1 MKVCLIGLN
10 HQTAPVE
17 VREQVSIQPNRLAS
31 ALRTFRELDGVLDCV
46 ILSTCNRF
54 EVTCLLNEDIPPEGV
69 FAQFLKGWYALEPRT
84 VFPCLYFHTGREAI
98 RHLYRVAS
106 SLDSLVVGEPQILGQ
121 VKDAMHAARQAGCLN
136 TQLASLFDKAISAA
150 KKVRNE
156 TEIASSAVSVSY
168 AAVELARKIFGELKG
183 RHVLILGAGKTSE
196 LTARHLQNNE
206 VQSVVVSNR
215 TYEKA
220 EELARRL
227 HGKAAHFSELLPHLK
242 EADIVISS
250 TGAPHPILSKAIVTE
265 AIKERHN
272 RPLFLID
279 IAVPRDIDPEVNQL
293 PDVFLY
299 DIDDLAQV
307 VGSNLKMRG
316 KAAQQAEKIVN
327 REVELTLGSL
337 EVRNRGSE
345 IADLRKTLDKI
356 GREELLKAGSRMT
369 SLSEQDRK
377 ILELMVH
384 RIVGKISHP
393 LVMEMKQSPES
404 SPSLGRRLLNLFP
417 SRSEARG

>member
-17 VREQVSIQPNRLAS
+17 VREQVAIHPNRQPA
-31 ALRTFRELDGVLDCV
+31 ALRAFRELDGVLDCV

-54 EVTCLLNEDIPPEGV
+54 EVICLLTEDASAEAV
-69 FAQFLKGWYALEPRT
+69 FAEFLKTWYSLEPRV
-84 VFPCLYFHTGREAI
+84 VFPCLYFYTGREAI

-121 VKDAMHAARQAGCLN
+121 VKDSIHVARQAGCLN
-136 TQLASLFDKAISAA
+136 TQLATLFEKALGTA
-150 KKVRNE
+150 KKVRTE

-183 RHVLILGAGKTSE
+183 KHVLILGAGKTSE
-196 LTARHLQNNE
+196 LTAKHLLNCE
-206 VQSVVVSNR
+206 IQSVVVSNR

-227 HGKAAHFSELLPHLK
+227 HGKAAHFSELQPHLK

-250 TGAPHPILSKAIVTE
+250 TGAPHPILTKADVAE

-279 IAVPRDIDPEVNQL
+279 IAVPRDIDPEVNKL
-293 PDVFLY
+293 SDVFLY
-299 DIDDLAQV
+299 DIDDLAEV
-307 VGSNLKMRG
+307 VGSNLKMRE
-316 KAAQQAEKIVN
+316 KAAQQAEKIVH
-327 REVELTLGSL
+327 REVELTLGSV
-337 EVRNRGSE
+337 EARSRGTE

-356 GREELLKAGSRMT
+356 GQEELRKAGSRIA

-384 RIVGKISHP
+384 RIVSKISHP

-404 SPSLGRRLLNLFP
+404 SPSLGQRLLSFFQTVT
-417 SRSEARG
+417 S

>member
-17 VREQVSIQPNRLAS
+17 VREQVAIHPNRQPA
-31 ALRTFRELDGVLDCV
+31 ALRAFRELDGVLDCV

-54 EVTCLLNEDIPPEGV
+54 EVTCLLTEDASAEAV
-69 FAQFLKGWYALEPRT
+69 FAEFLKTWYSLEPRV
-84 VFPCLYFHTGREAI
+84 VFPCLYFYTGREAI

-121 VKDAMHAARQAGCLN
+121 VKDSIHVARQAGCLN
-136 TQLASLFDKAISAA
+136 TQLATLFEKALGTA
-150 KKVRNE
+150 KKVRTE

-183 RHVLILGAGKTSE
+183 KHVLILGAGKTSE
-196 LTARHLQNNE
+196 LTAKHLLNCE
-206 VQSVVVSNR
+206 IQSVVVSNR

-227 HGKAAHFSELLPHLK
+227 HGKAAHFSELQPHLK

-250 TGAPHPILSKAIVTE
+250 TGAPHPILTKADVAE

-279 IAVPRDIDPEVNQL
+279 IAVPRDIDPEVNKL
-293 PDVFLY
+293 SDVFLY
-299 DIDDLAQV
+299 DIDDLAEV
-307 VGSNLKMRG
+307 VGSNLKMRE
-316 KAAQQAEKIVN
+316 KAAQQAEKIVH
-327 REVELTLGSL
+327 REVELTLGSV
-337 EVRNRGSE
+337 EARSRGTE

-356 GREELLKAGSRMT
+356 GQEELRKAGSRIA

-384 RIVGKISHP
+384 RIVSKISHP

-404 SPSLGRRLLNLFP
+404 SPSLGQRLLSFFQTVT
-417 SRSEARG
+417 S

>member
-17 VREQVSIQPNRLAS
+17 VREQVAIHPNRLPA
-31 ALRTFRELDGVLDCV
+31 ALRAFREIDGVLDCV

-54 EVTCLLNEDIPPEGV
+54 EVTCLLTEDASAEAV
-69 FAQFLKGWYALEPRT
+69 FADFLKTWYSLEPRA
-84 VFPCLYFHTGREAI
+84 VFPCLYFHTGSEAI

-106 SLDSLVVGEPQILGQ
+106 SLDSLVIGEPQILGQ
-121 VKDAMHAARQAGCLN
+121 VKDAIHAARQTGCLN
-136 TQLASLFDKAISAA
+136 TQLAKLFEKALGTA
-150 KKVRNE
+150 KKVRSE

-168 AAVELARKIFGELKG
+168 AAVELARKIFGDLRGK
-183 RHVLILGAGKTSE
+183 HVLILGAGKTSE
-196 LTARHLQNNE
+196 LTAKHLLNCE
-206 VQSVVVSNR
+206 IKSVVVSNR

-227 HGKAAHFSELLPHLK
+227 HGKAAHFSELQPHLK

-250 TGAPHPILSKAIVTE
+250 TGAPHPILTKADVAE
-265 AIKERHN
+265 AIKERPN

-279 IAVPRDIDPEVNQL
+279 IAVPRDIDPEVNRL
-293 PDVFLY
+293 SDVFLY
-299 DIDDLAQV
+299 DIDDLAGV
-307 VGSNLKMRG
+307 VGSNLKMRE

-327 REVELTLGSL
+327 REVELTLGSV
-337 EVRNRGSE
+337 EARSRGSE

-356 GREELLKAGSRMT
+356 GQEELLKAGSRMT

-384 RIVGKISHP
+384 RIVSKISHP
-393 LVMEMKQSPES
+393 LVMEMKQSSES
-404 SPSLGRRLLNLFP
+404 SPSLGQRLLSFFQTVT
-417 SRSEARG
+417 S

>member
-17 VREQVSIQPNRLAS
+17 VREQVAIHPNRQPA
-31 ALRTFRELDGVLDCV
+31 ALKVFRELDGVLDCLV
-46 ILSTCNRF
+46 LSTCNRF
-54 EVTCLLNEDIPPEGV
+54 EVTCLLNEDASAEAV
-69 FAQFLKGWYALEPRT
+69 FAEFLKTWYSLEPRL
-84 VFPCLYFHTGREAI
+84 VFPCLYFYTGREAI

-106 SLDSLVVGEPQILGQ
+106 SLDSLVIGEPQILGQ
-121 VKDAMHAARQAGCLN
+121 VKDGIHAARQAGCLN
-136 TQLASLFDKAISAA
+136 TQLARLFERALGTA
-150 KKVRNE
+150 KKVRSE

-183 RHVLILGAGKTSE
+183 KHVLILGAGKTSE
-196 LTARHLQNNE
+196 LTAKHLLNCE
-206 VQSVVVSNR
+206 IQSVVVSNR

-227 HGKAAHFSELLPHLK
+227 HGKAAHFSELQLHLK

-250 TGAPHPILSKAIVTE
+250 TGAPHPILTKADVAD

-279 IAVPRDIDPEVNQL
+279 IAVPRDIDPEVNKL
-293 PDVFLY
+293 SEVFLY
-299 DIDDLAQV
+299 DIDDLAEV
-307 VGSNLKMRG
+307 VGSNLKMRE
-316 KAAQQAEKIVN
+316 KAAQQAEKVVN
-327 REVELTLGSL
+327 REVELTLGSV
-337 EVRNRGSE
+337 EARSRGSE

-356 GREELLKAGSRMT
+356 GQEELLKAASRIT

-384 RIVGKISHP
+384 RIVSKISHP
-393 LVMEMKQSPES
+393 LVMEMKQSPKS
-404 SPSLGRRLLNLFP
+404 SPSLGERLLSFFQTAT
-417 SRSEARG
+417 S

>member
-17 VREQVSIQPNRLAS
+17 VREQVAIHPNRQPA
-31 ALRTFRELDGVLDCV
+31 ALRAFRELDGVLDCV

-54 EVTCLLNEDIPPEGV
+54 EVTCLLTEDASAEAV
-69 FAQFLKGWYALEPRT
+69 FAEFLRTWYSLELRR

-106 SLDSLVVGEPQILGQ
+106 SLDSLVIGEPQILGQ
-121 VKDAMHAARQAGCLN
+121 VKDAIHAARQAGCLN
-136 TQLASLFDKAISAA
+136 TQLATLFEKALGTA
-150 KKVRNE
+150 KKVRSE

-183 RHVLILGAGKTSE
+183 KHVLILGAGKTSE
-196 LTARHLQNNE
+196 LTAKHLLNCEIQG
-206 VQSVVVSNR
+206 VVVSNR

-227 HGKAAHFSELLPHLK
+227 NGKAAHFSELRPHLR

-250 TGAPHPILSKAIVTE
+250 TGAPHPILTKADVAE

-279 IAVPRDIDPEVNQL
+279 IAVPRDIDPEVNKL
-293 PDVFLY
+293 SDVFLY
-299 DIDDLAQV
+299 DIDDLAEV
-307 VGSNLKMRG
+307 VGSNLKMRE
-316 KAAQQAEKIVN
+316 KAAQQAEKIVS
-327 REVELTLGSL
+327 REVELTLGSV
-337 EVRNRGSE
+337 EARSRGSE

-356 GREELLKAGSRMT
+356 GQEELRKAGSRMT
-369 SLSEQDRK
+369 SLSEQDQK

-384 RIVGKISHP
+384 RIVNKISHP
-393 LVMEMKQSPES
+393 LVMEMKHSPGS
-404 SPSLGRRLLNLFP
+404 SPSLGQRLLSFFQTVT
-417 SRSEARG
+417 S

>member
-17 VREQVSIQPNRLAS
+17 VREQVAIHPNRQPA
-31 ALRTFRELDGVLDCV
+31 ALKVLRELDGVLDCV
-46 ILSTCNRF
+46 VLSTCNRF
-54 EVTCLLNEDIPPEGV
+54 EVTCLLNEDASDEAV
-69 FAQFLKGWYALEPRT
+69 FAEFLKTWYSLEPRL
-84 VFPCLYFHTGREAI
+84 VFPCLYFYTGREAI

-106 SLDSLVVGEPQILGQ
+106 SLDSLVIGEPQILGQ
-121 VKDAMHAARQAGCLN
+121 VKDAIHAARQAGCLN
-136 TQLASLFDKAISAA
+136 TQLATLFEKALGTA
-150 KKVRNE
+150 KKVRSE

-183 RHVLILGAGKTSE
+183 KHVLILGAGKTSE
-196 LTARHLQNNE
+196 LTAKHLLNCE
-206 VQSVVVSNR
+206 IQSVVVSNR

-227 HGKAAHFSELLPHLK
+227 HGKAAHFSELQSHLK
-242 EADIVISS
+242 VADIVISS
-250 TGAPHPILSKAIVTE
+250 TGAPHPILTKADVAD

-279 IAVPRDIDPEVNQL
+279 IAVPRDIDPEVNKL
-293 PDVFLY
+293 SEVFLY
-299 DIDDLAQV
+299 DIDDLAEV
-307 VGSNLKMRG
+307 VGSNLKMRE

-327 REVELTLGSL
+327 REVELTLGSV
-337 EVRNRGSE
+337 EARSRGSE

-356 GREELLKAGSRMT
+356 GQEELLKAASRMT

-384 RIVGKISHP
+384 RIVSKISHP

-404 SPSLGRRLLNLFP
+404 SPSLGQRLLTFFQTVT
-417 SRSEARG
+417 S

>member
-17 VREQVSIQPNRLAS
+17 VREQVAIHPNRHPA
-31 ALRTFRELDGVLDCV
+31 ALRVFGEIDGVLDCV
-46 ILSTCNRF
+46 LLSTCNRF
-54 EVTCLLNEDIPPEGV
+54 EVTCLLNEDASAEAV
-69 FAQFLKGWYALEPRT
+69 FAEFLKTWYSLEPRV
-84 VFPCLYFHTGREAI
+84 VFPCLYFHTGREVI

-106 SLDSLVVGEPQILGQ
+106 SLDSLVIGEPQILGQ
-121 VKDAMHAARQAGCLN
+121 VKDAIHAARQAGCLN
-136 TQLASLFDKAISAA
+136 TQLATLFEKAIGTA
-150 KKVRNE
+150 KKVRSE

-183 RHVLILGAGKTSE
+183 KHVLILGAGKTSE
-196 LTARHLQNNE
+196 LTAKHLLNCGI
-206 VQSVVVSNR
+206 QSVVVSNR

-227 HGKAAHFSELLPHLK
+227 HGKAARFSELQPHLK
-242 EADIVISS
+242 QADIVISS
-250 TGAPHPILSKAIVTE
+250 TGAPHPILTKADVAE

-279 IAVPRDIDPEVNQL
+279 IAVPRDIDPEVNKL
-293 PDVFLY
+293 SDVFLY
-299 DIDDLAQV
+299 DIDDLAEV
-307 VGSNLKMRG
+307 VGSNLKMRE

-327 REVELTLGSL
+327 REVELTLGSV
-337 EVRNRGSE
+337 EARSRGSE

-356 GREELLKAGSRMT
+356 GQEELIKAGSRMT
-369 SLSEQDRK
+369 SLSEQDRR

-393 LVMEMKQSPES
+393 LVMGMKQSPES
-404 SPSLGRRLLNLFP
+404 SASLGQRLLSFFQTVA
-417 SRSEARG
+417 S

>member
-17 VREQVSIQPNRLAS
+17 VREQVAIHPNRLPA
-31 ALRTFRELDGVLDCV
+31 ALRAFREIDGVLDCV

-54 EVTCLLNEDIPPEGV
+54 EVTCLLTEDASAEAV
-69 FAQFLKGWYALEPRT
+69 FADFLKTWYSLEARV
-84 VFPCLYFHTGREAI
+84 VFPSLYFHTGREAI

-106 SLDSLVVGEPQILGQ
+106 SLDSLVIGEPQILGQ
-121 VKDAMHAARQAGCLN
+121 VKDAIHAARQTGCLN
-136 TQLASLFDKAISAA
+136 TQLAKLFEKALGTA
-150 KKVRNE
+150 KKVRSE

-168 AAVELARKIFGELKG
+168 AAVELARKIFGDLKG
-183 RHVLILGAGKTSE
+183 KHVLILGAGKTSE
-196 LTARHLQNNE
+196 LTAKHLLNCE
-206 VQSVVVSNR
+206 IKSVVVSNR

-227 HGKAAHFSELLPHLK
+227 HGKAAHFSELQPHLK

-250 TGAPHPILSKAIVTE
+250 TGAPHPILTKADVAE
-265 AIKERHN
+265 AIKERPN

-279 IAVPRDIDPEVNQL
+279 IAVPRDIDPEVNRL
-293 PDVFLY
+293 SDVFLY
-299 DIDDLAQV
+299 DIDDLAGV
-307 VGSNLKMRG
+307 VGSNLKMRE

-327 REVELTLGSL
+327 REVELTLGSV
-337 EVRNRGSE
+337 EARSRGSE

-356 GREELLKAGSRMT
+356 GQEELLKAGSRMT

-384 RIVGKISHP
+384 RIVSKISHP
-393 LVMEMKQSPES
+393 LVMEMKQSSES
-404 SPSLGRRLLNLFP
+404 SPSLGQRLLSFFQTVT
-417 SRSEARG
+417 S

>member
-17 VREQVSIQPNRLAS
+17 VREQVAIHPNRQPA
-31 ALRTFRELDGVLDCV
+31 ALKFFREIDGVLDCV
-46 ILSTCNRF
+46 LLSTCNRF
-54 EVTCLLNEDIPPEGV
+54 EVTCLLNEDASAEAV
-69 FAQFLKGWYALEPRT
+69 FAEFLKTWYSLEPRL
-84 VFPCLYFHTGREAI
+84 VFPCLYFYTGREAI
-98 RHLYRVAS
+98 RHRYRVAS
-106 SLDSLVVGEPQILGQ
+106 SLDSLVIGEPQILCQ
-121 VKDAMHAARQAGCLN
+121 VKDAIHAARQAGCLN
-136 TQLASLFDKAISAA
+136 TQLATLFEKAIGTA
-150 KKVRNE
+150 KKVRSE

-183 RHVLILGAGKTSE
+183 KHVLILGAGKTSE
-196 LTARHLQNNE
+196 LTAKHLLNCE
-206 VQSVVVSNR
+206 IQSVVVSNR

-227 HGKAAHFSELLPHLK
+227 HGKAAHFSELQLHLK

-250 TGAPHPILSKAIVTE
+250 TGAPHPILTKADLAE

-279 IAVPRDIDPEVNQL
+279 IAVPRDIDPEVNKL
-293 PDVFLY
+293 SDVFLY
-299 DIDDLAQV
+299 DIDDLAEV
-307 VGSNLKMRG
+307 VGSNLKMRE

-327 REVELTLGSL
+327 REVELTLGSV
-337 EVRNRGSE
+337 EARSRGSE

-356 GREELLKAGSRMT
+356 GQEELLKAASRIT

-384 RIVGKISHP
+384 RIVSKISHP
-393 LVMEMKQSPES
+393 LVMEMKHSPES
-404 SPSLGRRLLNLFP
+404 SPSLGQRLLSFFQTAT
-417 SRSEARG
+417 S

>member
-1 MKVCLIGLN
+1 MKLCLIGLN

-17 VREQVSIQPNRLAS
+17 VREQVAIHPNRQPE
-31 ALRTFRELDGVLDCV
+31 ALRAFRELDGVLDCV

-54 EVTCLLNEDIPPEGV
+54 EVTCLLTEDASAEAV
-69 FAQFLKGWYALEPRT
+69 FAEFLRTWYALEPRL

-106 SLDSLVVGEPQILGQ
+106 SLDSLVIGEPQILGQ
-121 VKDAMHAARQAGCLN
+121 VKDAIHAARQAGCLN
-136 TQLASLFDKAISAA
+136 TQLAALFERALGTA
-150 KKVRNE
+150 KKVRSE

-183 RHVLILGAGKTSE
+183 KHVLILGAGKTSE
-196 LTARHLQNNE
+196 LTAKHLLNCE
-206 VQSVVVSNR
+206 IQSVVVSNR

-227 HGKAAHFSELLPHLK
+227 HGKAAHFSELQPHLR

-250 TGAPHPILSKAIVTE
+250 TGAPHPILTKADVAE

-279 IAVPRDIDPEVNQL
+279 IAVPRDIDPEVNKL
-293 PDVFLY
+293 SDVFLY
-299 DIDDLAQV
+299 DIDDLAEV
-307 VGSNLKMRG
+307 VGSNLKMRE

-327 REVELTLGSL
+327 REVELTLGSV
-337 EVRNRGSE
+337 EARSRGCE
-345 IADLRKTLDKI
+345 IADLRNTLEKI
-356 GREELLKAGSRMT
+356 GQEELLKAASRMT

-384 RIVGKISHP
+384 RIVSKISHP

-404 SPSLGRRLLNLFP
+404 SPSLGQRLLRFFQTVT
-417 SRSEARG
+417 S

>member
-54 EVTCLLNEDIPPEGV
+54 EVTCLLNEDAPPEGV

-136 TQLASLFDKAISAA
+136 TQLASLFDKAICAA

-196 LTARHLQNNE
+196 LTAKHLQNNE

-307 VGSNLKMRG
+307 VGSNLKMRE

>member
-17 VREQVSIQPNRLAS
+17 VREQVAIHPNRQPE
-31 ALRTFRELDGVLDCV
+31 ALRAFRELDGVLDCV

-54 EVTCLLNEDIPPEGV
+54 EVTCLLTEEASAEAV
-69 FAQFLKGWYALEPRT
+69 FAEFLRTWYSFEPRL
-84 VFPCLYFHTGREAI
+84 VFPSLYFHTGREAI

-106 SLDSLVVGEPQILGQ
+106 SLDSLVIGEPQILGQ
-121 VKDAMHAARQAGCLN
+121 VKDAIHAARQAGCLN
-136 TQLASLFDKAISAA
+136 TQLATLFEKALGTA
-150 KKVRNE
+150 KKVRSE

-183 RHVLILGAGKTSE
+183 KHVLILGAGKTSE
-196 LTARHLQNNE
+196 LTAKHLLNCEIQG
-206 VQSVVVSNR
+206 VVVSNR

-227 HGKAAHFSELLPHLK
+227 NGKAAHFSELRPHLR

-250 TGAPHPILSKAIVTE
+250 TGAPHPILTKADVAE

-279 IAVPRDIDPEVNQL
+279 IAVPRDIDPEVNKL
-293 PDVFLY
+293 SDVFLY
-299 DIDDLAQV
+299 DIDDLAEV
-307 VGSNLKMRG
+307 VGSNLKMRE

-327 REVELTLGSL
+327 REVELTLGSV
-337 EVRNRGSE
+337 EARSRGSE

-356 GREELLKAGSRMT
+356 GQEELLKAASRMT

-384 RIVGKISHP
+384 RIVSKISHP

-404 SPSLGRRLLNLFP
+404 SPSLGQRLLSFFQTAT
-417 SRSEARG
+417 S

>member
-17 VREQVSIQPNRLAS
+17 VRELVAIHPNRQPAAS
-31 ALRTFRELDGVLDCV
+31 KVFRELDGVLDCV
-46 ILSTCNRF
+46 VLSTCNRF
-54 EVTCLLNEDIPPEGV
+54 EVTCLLNEDASAEAV
-69 FAQFLKGWYALEPRT
+69 FAEFLKTWYSLEPRV
-84 VFPCLYFHTGREAI
+84 VFPCLYFYTGREAI

-106 SLDSLVVGEPQILGQ
+106 SLDSLVIGEPQILGQ
-121 VKDAMHAARQAGCLN
+121 VKDAIHAARQAGCLN
-136 TQLASLFDKAISAA
+136 TQLATLFERALGTA
-150 KKVRNE
+150 KKVRSE

-183 RHVLILGAGKTSE
+183 KHVLILGAGKTSE
-196 LTARHLQNNE
+196 LTAKHLLNCE
-206 VQSVVVSNR
+206 IQSVVVSNR

-227 HGKAAHFSELLPHLK
+227 YGKAAHFSELQPHLK

-250 TGAPHPILSKAIVTE
+250 TGAPHPILTKADVAE

-279 IAVPRDIDPEVNQL
+279 IAVPRDIDPEVNKL
-293 PDVFLY
+293 SDVFLY
-299 DIDDLAQV
+299 DIDDLAEV
-307 VGSNLKMRG
+307 VGSNLKMRE

-327 REVELTLGSL
+327 REVELTLGSV
-337 EVRNRGSE
+337 EARSRGSE

-356 GREELLKAGSRMT
+356 GQEELRKAGSRMT
-369 SLSEQDRK
+369 SLSEQDRR

-393 LVMEMKQSPES
+393 LVMGMKQSPES
-404 SPSLGRRLLNLFP
+404 SASLGQRLLSFFQTVA
-417 SRSEARG
+417 S

>member
-1 MKVCLIGLN
+1 
-10 HQTAPVE
+10 
-17 VREQVSIQPNRLAS
+17 
-31 ALRTFRELDGVLDCV
+31 
-46 ILSTCNRF
+46 
-54 EVTCLLNEDIPPEGV
+54 
-69 FAQFLKGWYALEPRT
+69 
-84 VFPCLYFHTGREAI
+84 
-98 RHLYRVAS
+98 
-106 SLDSLVVGEPQILGQ
+106 
-121 VKDAMHAARQAGCLN
+121 
-136 TQLASLFDKAISAA
+136 
-150 KKVRNE
+150 
-156 TEIASSAVSVSY
+156 
-168 AAVELARKIFGELKG
+168 
-183 RHVLILGAGKTSE
+183 
-196 LTARHLQNNE
+196 LTAKHLQNNE

-250 TGAPHPILSKAIVTE
+250 TGAPHPILSKAIITE

-293 PDVFLY
+293 PNVFLY

-307 VGSNLKMRG
+307 VGSNLKMRE

-393 LVMEMKQSPES
+393 LAMEMKQSPES
-404 SPSLGRRLLNLFP
+404 SPSLGRRLLNLFQTVTV
-417 SRSEARG
+417 